1 MDKFKEIRPIALGL
15 AIKNNK
21 LLVSEGFDKVKNETF
36 YRCLG
41 GGIEFLEKSE
51 EALKRE
57 FLEEI
62 NVDITVK
69 NFLGI
74 SENIFTYQ
82 GKKAHELIL
91 FYSIEISDENYQ
103 EEYKVIDDHGET
115 IAKWIDIDEFK
126 NKNKILYPKEVF
138 KEWKRLLDKDGRVV
152 YFDANWYLHLFD
164 ENQNKKV
171 KEDMKNMEILFNN
184 NLENKEVFAH
194 GNVSS
199 EELMALEEIAR
210 QLVLSKEVRPAWDIK
225 ALKECG
231 YDIIKVDENMGRYVW
246 DEKQKLENKSRPLF
260 MIVAK

>member
-51 EALKRE
+51 EALKCE

-138 KEWKRLLDKDGRVV
+138 K
-152 YFDANWYLHLFD
+152 Y
-164 ENQNKKV
+164 
-171 KEDMKNMEILFNN
+171 I
-184 NLENKEVFAH
+184 
-194 GNVSS
+194 
-199 EELMALEEIAR
+199 
-210 QLVLSKEVRPAWDIK
+210 
-225 ALKECG
+225 
-231 YDIIKVDENMGRYVW
+231 
-246 DEKQKLENKSRPLF
+246 
-260 MIVAK
+260 

>member
-51 EALKRE
+51 KALKRE

-69 NFLGI
+69 DFLGI

-115 IAKWIDIDEFK
+115 IAKWIDINEFK
-126 NKNKILYPKEVF
+126 NKNKILYPEEVF
-138 KEWKRLLDKDGRVV
+138 K
-152 YFDANWYLHLFD
+152 Y
-164 ENQNKKV
+164 
-171 KEDMKNMEILFNN
+171 I
-184 NLENKEVFAH
+184 
-194 GNVSS
+194 
-199 EELMALEEIAR
+199 
-210 QLVLSKEVRPAWDIK
+210 
-225 ALKECG
+225 
-231 YDIIKVDENMGRYVW
+231 
-246 DEKQKLENKSRPLF
+246 
-260 MIVAK
+260 

>member
-1 MDKFKEIRPIALGL
+1 MNKFKEIRPIALGL

-41 GGIEFLEKSE
+41 GGIEFLEKGK

-62 NVDITVK
+62 NVDIIVK
-69 NFLGI
+69 DFLGI

-115 IAKWIDIDEFK
+115 IAKWIDIDDFK
-126 NKNKILYPKEVF
+126 NKSKILYPEEVF
-138 KEWKRLLDKDGRVV
+138 K
-152 YFDANWYLHLFD
+152 Y
-164 ENQNKKV
+164 
-171 KEDMKNMEILFNN
+171 I
-184 NLENKEVFAH
+184 
-194 GNVSS
+194 
-199 EELMALEEIAR
+199 
-210 QLVLSKEVRPAWDIK
+210 
-225 ALKECG
+225 
-231 YDIIKVDENMGRYVW
+231 
-246 DEKQKLENKSRPLF
+246 
-260 MIVAK
+260 

>member
-62 NVDITVK
+62 NVNITVK

-138 KEWKRLLDKDGRVV
+138 K
-152 YFDANWYLHLFD
+152 Y
-164 ENQNKKV
+164 
-171 KEDMKNMEILFNN
+171 I
-184 NLENKEVFAH
+184 
-194 GNVSS
+194 
-199 EELMALEEIAR
+199 
-210 QLVLSKEVRPAWDIK
+210 
-225 ALKECG
+225 
-231 YDIIKVDENMGRYVW
+231 
-246 DEKQKLENKSRPLF
+246 
-260 MIVAK
+260 